1 MAHLAVVD
9 AVICGMV
16 LPLKLHAMLTGTHN
30 VGCKVFGPVVIA
42 MMILSLLSL
51 ANIALNRYVLVC
63 KDPQVCLHE
72 CTSTR
77 VFCGWSNHGGHRDLA
92 INIFLLLMK
101 ISSYCYWNAMESQLY
116 DDFVIACQKFC
127 IINLIVTHLD
137 KSLNFQFIQEIFT
150 LWTFFYKKLH

>member
-63 KDPQVCLHE
+63 KDPQVCLQE

-77 VFCGWSNHGGHRDLA
+77 VFSGWSNHGGHRDLT

-101 ISSYCYWNAMESQLY
+101 ISSYCYWDAMESQLY
-116 DDFVIACQKFC
+116 DAFVILAKNFAFV
-127 IINLIVTHLD
+127 NLIVTLLV
-137 KSLNFQFIQEIFT
+137 KSLNFQLIQEIFA
-150 LWTFFYKKLH
+150 LWNFLQKKA

>member
-63 KDPQVCLHE
+63 KDPQVCLRE

-77 VFCGWSNHGGHRDLA
+77 V
-92 INIFLLLMK
+92 LLRE
-101 ISSYCYWNAMESQLY
+101 CFPDE
-116 DDFVIACQKFC
+116 VIMVD
-127 IINLIVTHLD
+127 IVTRP
-137 KSLNFQFIQEIFT
+137 ST
-150 LWTFFYKKLH
+150 YFYY